1 MDGNWSPDPCWSQ
14 TQKKRQH
21 TTWGFKVCW
30 LSSSYPTDLVNNK
43 WFPATDI
50 WTAKSYKKNLCLSL
64 SWVTLTR
71 CSPLVS
77 LNSLPSFR
85 PPSTPTLQARPSLD
99 VFGCMSFWFS
109 AVNYLYSNLIWS
121 MVHPLLAVIFVTE
134 YRFSWLLLLLLFL
147 TSLTVVIFCFAI
159 ARSFK
164 CPFLQLARPIWVL
177 YQLPGYQ
184 QRQEQCANSTL
195 GGNHPPP
202 QKQRHT
208 TTQSREFLF
217 IFVVMNLPCC
227 LLTYIHTLWT
237 Q

>member
-1 MDGNWSPDPCWSQ
+1 MVPSNRHLNC
-14 TQKKRQH
+14 KKLQ
-21 TTWGFKVCW
+21 
-30 LSSSYPTDLVNNK
+30 
-43 WFPATDI
+43 
-50 WTAKSYKKNLCLSL
+50 KNLCLSL

-121 MVHPLLAVIFVTE
+121 MAHPLLAVIFVTE

-159 ARSFK
+159 ARSLN
-164 CPFLQLARPIWVL
+164 CPFLLLARPIWVL

-184 QRQEQCANSTL
+184 QSQEQRVNSTL
-195 GGNHPPP
+195 GGNHPHP
-202 QKQRHT
+202 
-208 TTQSREFLF
+208 
-217 IFVVMNLPCC
+217 
-227 LLTYIHTLWT
+227 
-237 Q
+237 